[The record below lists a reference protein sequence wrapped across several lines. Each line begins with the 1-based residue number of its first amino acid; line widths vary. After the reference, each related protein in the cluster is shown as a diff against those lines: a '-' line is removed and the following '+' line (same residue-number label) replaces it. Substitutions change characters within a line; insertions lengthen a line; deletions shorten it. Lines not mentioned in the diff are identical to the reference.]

1 MNLALKYKA
10 QVFYKPIESNG
21 ESNDDFEVTL
31 RIPKVEMILKR
42 KTSHE
47 INMIFNQILI
57 FSAGLKSMLTSP
69 SPLEWQEMKKALD
82 KIEDWR
88 QANFSDSFRNGLRCS
103 WCRWCNS
110 SKCSTDF

>member
-82 KIEDWR
+82 KIEVDLDG
-88 QANFSDSFRNGLRCS
+88 FSQEVGWVKAIYEAIQSTPFKGD
-103 WCRWCNS
+103 CR
-110 SKCSTDF
+110 K